1 MKRLPGTWCGFLQRV
16 PAVEGPLFLLAQVGA
31 MLEQPM
37 GDPALADPW
46 RAASHQITKVFC
58 KKKKKRKGS
67 EQFIHDLW
75 KNGGNKGWNSAK
87 MAHFNHLWLDS
98 GWSFVL
104 IAALLTVLISKQSLQ
119 SETVFKK
126 NLKHSC

>member
-58 KKKKKRKGS
+58 KKRVGTIYTRPLEK
-67 EQFIHDLW
+67 W
-75 KNGGNKGWNSAK
+75 KQQRGEE
-87 MAHFNHLWLDS
+87 
-98 GWSFVL
+98 
-104 IAALLTVLISKQSLQ
+104 SLFFT
-119 SETVFKK
+119 S
-126 NLKHSC
+126 